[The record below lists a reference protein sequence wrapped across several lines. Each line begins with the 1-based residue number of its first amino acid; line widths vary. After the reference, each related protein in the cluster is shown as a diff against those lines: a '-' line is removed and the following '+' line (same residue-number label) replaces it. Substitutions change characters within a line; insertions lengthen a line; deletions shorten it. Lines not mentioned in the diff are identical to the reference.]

1 MLGVDTSST
10 EIADTGWC
18 RAFIDTYE
26 SQTAVDVE
34 TLLQQTRTAN
44 GDYRGTPQESIAALL
59 ITLATSNEKVALKQD
74 TDYVTDP
81 TAIGRHVRTK
91 GGLTS
96 LQVRFGVDTVNP
108 KEIRKVVSTVL
119 ATIPTVATL
128 TRGWPSLPRGSRTT
142 ACWSSGRS
150 RASPESSTSPWTR
163 WRAYWNRRTAAVT
176 PPHRSWWRT
185 ASSPKRRR
193 SQMHANSLLSTG
205 SEGALGTV
213 HRYPRSA
220 GGTLPQCDHYLT
232 DADDRGEWIRTDKD
246 DSELTAGGCDWTPR
260 RRTHVAVPSG
270 DRRGVTPLTPRRSV
284 WC

>member
-91 GGLTS
+91 GDS
-96 LQVRFGVDTVNP
+96 RHCRFGSASIQSTP
-108 KEIRKVVSTVL
+108 KRFERSC
-119 ATIPTVATL
+119 
-128 TRGWPSLPRGSRTT
+128 RRSWP
-142 ACWSSGRS
+142 RS
-150 RASPESSTSPWTR
+150 RR
-163 WRAYWNRRTAAVT
+163 
-176 PPHRSWWRT
+176 
-185 ASSPKRRR
+185 
-193 SQMHANSLLSTG
+193 
-205 SEGALGTV
+205 
-213 HRYPRSA
+213 
-220 GGTLPQCDHYLT
+220 
-232 DADDRGEWIRTDKD
+232 
-246 DSELTAGGCDWTPR
+246 
-260 RRTHVAVPSG
+260 
-270 DRRGVTPLTPRRSV
+270 
-284 WC
+284 